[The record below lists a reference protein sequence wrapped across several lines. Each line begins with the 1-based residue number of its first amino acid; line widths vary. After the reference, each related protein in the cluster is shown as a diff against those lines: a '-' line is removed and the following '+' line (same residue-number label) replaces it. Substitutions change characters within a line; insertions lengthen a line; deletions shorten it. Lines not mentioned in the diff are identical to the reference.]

1 MFVGGSRVG
10 AESFEGVWK
19 EDGRSTRDISLL
31 SLSRHG

>member
-10 AESFEGVWK
+10 AGSFEGVLK

-31 SLSRHG
+31 SLSMLG